1 MAFEDSLDP
10 RMRRIGLPGDPK
22 SFEQPDSLD
31 QFETYEVF
39 HQEKRGAQHVH
50 VGIVHAPSDEMALL
64 FAKEQYA
71 RRFPC
76 VNIWVVPTQ
85 YVTRTETHEADMF
98 AHNSGLDK
106 SYRDAAS
113 YRNRDKIDEFISRSD
128 MTDQSN
134 RPTVGSEQKALSESA
149 AGPQQNGDSSDS
161 PGMKEVVVTLPSTVK
176 SPFGERKTKA
186 PKIILTQRS

>member
-10 RMRRIGLPGDPK
+10 RMRRLGLPADPAK
-22 SFEQPDSLD
+22 FESPEELD

-76 VNIWVVPTQ
+76 VNIWVVPTRH
-85 YVTRTETHEADMF
+85 VTRTETHDEDMF

-106 SYRDAAS
+106 SYRDAAA
-113 YRNRDKIDEFISRSD
+113 YRNRDKIDEFIKRSD
-128 MTDQSN
+128 MTDTTN
-134 RPTVGSEQKALSESA
+134 RPTVGSEKKALAEST
-149 AGPQQNGDSSDS
+149 GTVNGDTNGKS
-161 PGMKEVVVTLPSTVK
+161 GKFKEIVVTLPSTVK
-176 SPFGERKTKA
+176 SPFGERKTDA
-186 PKIILTQRS
+186 PKIILTQP